1 MRREDSNDSD
11 IERVLRGHFRA
22 EAPGLRISRD
32 PWTWLE
38 RRLDPYY
45 VPASAGGWLG
55 FRLGRVR
62 LSPRAMGTLAFAG
75 CVVAFV
81 VSLIWVSSDSTNL
94 GARPEVDFAS
104 AQPDYWSLWDD
115 AASSELTDVS
125 PAEPAMSAAD
135 ISAAAEGE
143 AEAIAITETTADEL
157 DLTSVV
163 IAGTTV
169 GDSDM
174 NEGEVEWDPATAAEG
189 EAEALA
195 TAVAAAPDVTSKSET
210 VQPADTTFQDTTR
223 QRSVSTWEDNVSTFS
238 LDTDRTSYH
247 LALNWA
253 RSGYEVDPDSVRAE
267 EWINAFDYQYEPP
280 LRDDSFAIS
289 TDVIAHPID
298 GGMHLARIAFQAP
311 VLTDDI
317 PVNVTL
323 VLDASGSMSDGDR
336 VSIAREAAESIRL
349 SLRDQDRIAVV
360 HFTKAIIDDLT
371 VEHSDPDSREVR
383 RSIQRLEPHNSTNVQ
398 AGLDLGV
405 RLADRAR
412 RERPN
417 AYNYIILMSDGVAN
431 VDATDPF
438 AILESVGENDRQNP
452 LRLITIGVG
461 IENYNDYLLEQLA
474 QHGNGWYRYL
484 STEDQARATF
494 ARDNWLALSA
504 PFADQTRAQVTWDA
518 DAVETWRLIGYENRV
533 TSDQSFTQAR
543 KEFAE
548 IPAGAATTVFYE
560 LELTDR
566 GTWTGAK
573 LGDVE
578 VRWVTPLT
586 GDANRQH
593 AAIQGQQGFRADAL
607 DDALLDF
614 GAIVALTSDLYS
626 ALPYA
631 GYPDAQV
638 ERGLTLLRDELQ
650 HLEGSLGDL
659 PAFRDFKFLMQHI
672 TRNFADSS
680 EPTGYSQ

>member
-1 MRREDSNDSD
+1 M
-11 IERVLRGHFRA
+11 IA
-22 EAPGLRISRD
+22 EAVAESSDMLSDQLAMMENG
-32 PWTWLE
+32 TLE
-38 RRLDPYY
+38 EEMEAMTEEAM
-45 VPASAGGWLG
+45 ASAEDTI
-55 FRLGRVR
+55 VME
-62 LSPRAMGTLAFAG
+62 AM
-75 CVVAFV
+75 
-81 VSLIWVSSDSTNL
+81 
-94 GARPEVDFAS
+94 PEPVDEEVLMEPS
-104 AQPDYWSLWDD
+104 
-115 AASSELTDVS
+115 
-125 PAEPAMSAAD
+125 AEP
-135 ISAAAEGE
+135 
-143 AEAIAITETTADEL
+143 
-157 DLTSVV
+157 
-163 IAGTTV
+163 
-169 GDSDM
+169 
-174 NEGEVEWDPATAAEG
+174 
-189 EAEALA
+189 
-195 TAVAAAPDVTSKSET
+195 TAVAAVPSVTTKAES

-223 QRSVSTWEDNVSTFS
+223 QPSVSTWEDNVSTFS

-280 LRDDSFAIS
+280 LRNDSFAIS
-289 TDVIAHPID
+289 TDVVAHPLD
-298 GGMHLARIAFQAP
+298 GGKHLARIAFQAP
-311 VLTDDI
+311 ALSEDT

-323 VLDASGSMSDGDR
+323 VLDASGSMADGDR
-336 VSIAREAAESIRL
+336 VSIAREAAETIRL
-349 SLRDQDRIAVV
+349 SLRNRDRIAVV
-360 HFTKAIIDDLT
+360 HFTTNVIDALT
-371 VEHSDPDSREVR
+371 VEHNVPDSREVR
-383 RSIQRLEPHNSTNVQ
+383 RSIERLEPHNSTNVQ

-412 RERPN
+412 RKRPD
-417 AYNYIILMSDGVAN
+417 AHNYIILMSDGVAN

-438 AILESVGENDRQNP
+438 AILESVGDDYRENP

-484 STEDQARATF
+484 STEAQARATF
-494 ARDNWLALSA
+494 ARGNWLALSA
-504 PFADQTRAQVTWDA
+504 PFADQTRAQVAWDPNM
-518 DAVETWRLIGYENRV
+518 VETWRLIGYENRV

-543 KEFAE
+543 REFAE

-566 GTWTGAK
+566 GEWTGAK

-586 GDANRQH
+586 GDSNRQH
-593 AAIQGQQGFRADAL
+593 AAIQDPQYSGADPL
-607 DDALLDF
+607 EDALLDF

-631 GYPDAQV
+631 GYPDAQL
-638 ERGLTLLRDELQ
+638 ERDIILLRDELQ
-650 HLEGSLGDL
+650 LLEGPLGDL
-659 PAFRDFKFLMQHI
+659 PAFRDFRFLIKHI